1 VTLVSL
7 MVILKHLRRS
17 VAEVGLA
24 VTDAVRKK
32 NKDQHLLRAP
42 LKNGLKAKLAAVFNF
57 LLNVDRVF
65 CAMS

>member
-24 VTDAVRKK
+24 VTDAVRKN

-42 LKNGLKAKLAAVFNF
+42 LKMG
-57 LLNVDRVF
+57 
-65 CAMS
+65 